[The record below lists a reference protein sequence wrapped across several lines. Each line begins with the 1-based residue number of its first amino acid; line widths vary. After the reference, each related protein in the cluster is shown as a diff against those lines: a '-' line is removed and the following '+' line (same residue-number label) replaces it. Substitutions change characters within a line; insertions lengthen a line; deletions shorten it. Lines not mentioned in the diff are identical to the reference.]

1 MPKIV
6 ENLREKIVEVTKKQI
21 LENGYSKVTMRSIA
35 QACKIGLGTIYNYYE
50 SKDYIV
56 ATYMMDD
63 WKLCL
68 SNVQNE
74 IINDKSIIESV
85 YYGLYNFI
93 NEHEELFADKK
104 AEISYASNVVKWH
117 TLFRGQIA
125 GIVFPICNGDGF
137 LSEFIA
143 EALISWAIEKK
154 EFTLLEPILNKLIKK
169 EKEIY

>member
-6 ENLREKIVEVTKKQI
+6 ENLRERIVEVTKQQI

-35 QACKIGLGTIYNYYE
+35 EGCQIGLGTIYNYYE

-63 WKLCL
+63 WKICL
-68 SNVQNE
+68 NNVQSN
-74 IINDKSIIESV
+74 INTGKSILESV
-85 YYGLYNFI
+85 YIGLYNFI
-93 NEHEELFADKK
+93 VEHEGLFNDKK
-104 AEISYASNVVKWH
+104 AEISYASNVIKWH

-125 GIVFPICNGDGF
+125 GIVLPLCNNDSF

-154 EFTLLEPILNKLIKK
+154 EFTLLEPILNKLIK
-169 EKEIY
+169 

>member
-21 LENGYSKVTMRSIA
+21 LENGYSKVTMRGIA
-35 QACKIGLGTIYNYYE
+35 EACGIGLGTIYNYYE

-63 WKLCL
+63 WKVCL
-68 SNVQNE
+68 SHVQSDIE
-74 IINDKSIIESV
+74 SGKSVLESV
-85 YYGLYNFI
+85 YTGLVNFI
-93 NEHEELFADKK
+93 AEHESLFADKK
-104 AEISYASNVVKWH
+104 AEISYASNAIKWH
-117 TLFRGQIA
+117 SLFRGQIA
-125 GIVFPICNGDGF
+125 GIVLPLCDNDTF

-154 EFTLLEPILNKLIKK
+154 DFTLLEPILNKLIK
-169 EKEIY
+169 

>member
-6 ENLREKIVEVTKKQI
+6 KNLRERIVEVTKKQI

-35 QACKIGLGTIYNYYE
+35 DECKIGLGTIYNYYK
-50 SKDYIV
+50 SKDFIV
-56 ATYMMDD
+56 ATYMFEN
-63 WKLCL
+63 WKICL
-68 SNVQNE
+68 SNVQSD
-74 IINDKSIIESV
+74 INNGKSILESV
-85 YYGLYNFI
+85 YVGLTNFI
-93 NEHEELFADKK
+93 TEHESLFADKK

-125 GIVFPICNGDGF
+125 SIVLPLCSNDSF

-154 EFTLLEPILNKLIKK
+154 EYTLLEPILNKLIK
-169 EKEIY
+169 